1 MHPTRRHLLAGL
13 LGAGGLAALAG
24 SLAASYARADSVT
37 PTDPDRYFVF
47 VYFFG
52 GWDVLLC
59 LDPRHPDEFNESN
72 LADTGILP
80 AYGQQSQLP
89 GEMLIESG
97 GLTFG
102 PFIGEL
108 ARHAERMAVVR
119 GMAMESVAHIVGQRH
134 ANTGRAPAGT
144 SPRGSSLAT
153 ILASLLG
160 KGETIPN
167 LAAGIE
173 SFNIGQPLWASG
185 LGAAS
190 IDDLYDALTPGSS
203 SLGVAERDA
212 LDRFF
217 EEERARARSSWVREA
232 LENRQTSRAIVDEG
246 IADFFDLDQ
255 DSAEMLALRDRFGID
270 SGTTGSTGPLALM
283 AGQALTKGVSRCVT
297 IRGAQGLDA
306 HSSESWQREHGPAL
320 MEGFDAVAALIDHL
334 AETPFGDGSSWLDH
348 TTFVLQSEF
357 SRTPALNSAGG
368 RDHHIT
374 NSAALLGAGIRGGMV
389 AGGSSD
395 FALGAQAVDLATG
408 ALDSGG
414 EFIGNEHIARAL
426 LHSIGVTEDVAD
438 LRTNPL
444 LGVLA

>member
-1 MHPTRRHLLAGL
+1 
-13 LGAGGLAALAG
+13 
-24 SLAASYARADSVT
+24 
-37 PTDPDRYFVF
+37 
-47 VYFFG
+47 
-52 GWDVLLC
+52 
-59 LDPRHPDEFNESN
+59 
-72 LADTGILP
+72 
-80 AYGQQSQLP
+80 
-89 GEMLIESG
+89 MLIESG

-190 IDDLYDALTPGSS
+190 IDDLYDALTPGLES
-203 SLGVAERDA
+203 GRGGARC

-320 MEGFDAVAALIDHL
+320 MEGFDAVAALIDRL

-348 TTFVLQSEF
+348 APSS
-357 SRTPALNSAGG
+357 SRASSAGRRHSTAREG
-368 RDHHIT
+368 ATTIT
-374 NSAALLGAGIRGGMV
+374 NSAALLGAGIR
-389 AGGSSD
+389 AGWSQE
-395 FALGAQAVDLATG
+395 L
-408 ALDSGG
+408 
-414 EFIGNEHIARAL
+414 E
-426 LHSIGVTEDVAD
+426 
-438 LRTNPL
+438 
-444 LGVLA
+444 